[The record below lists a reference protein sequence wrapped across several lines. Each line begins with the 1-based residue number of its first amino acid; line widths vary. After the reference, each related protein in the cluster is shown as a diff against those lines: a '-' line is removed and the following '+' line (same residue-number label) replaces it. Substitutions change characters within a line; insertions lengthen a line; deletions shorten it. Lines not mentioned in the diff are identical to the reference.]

1 MNNPTNKNKNKV
13 YIVNKSG
20 HNFDAAKEFG
30 KLIPLSEG
38 SMNKLSPNSMY
49 RKFNDILI
57 NSNENDYILL
67 SGLSIMNSVACS
79 IFVHKHKKLNLLLYT
94 SNKYVERNLVFE

>member
-1 MNNPTNKNKNKV
+1 MVESNKRRV

-20 HNFDAAKEFG
+20 HNFESAKEFG
-30 KLIPLSEG
+30 ELIPLSEG

-49 RKFNDILI
+49 RKFSEILT
-57 NSNENDYILL
+57 NSVDDDYILL

-79 IFVHKHKKLNLLLYT
+79 IFVHKHRKLNLLLYT
-94 SNKYVERNLVFE
+94 GGKYVERNLVFE